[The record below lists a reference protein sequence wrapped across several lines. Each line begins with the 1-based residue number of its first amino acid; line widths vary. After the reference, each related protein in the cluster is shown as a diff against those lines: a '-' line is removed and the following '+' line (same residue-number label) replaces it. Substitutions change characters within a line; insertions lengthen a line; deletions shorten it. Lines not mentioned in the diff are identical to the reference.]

1 MLQYKWV
8 PTAANRPGSTSHDAA
23 AAWMCIPL
31 AYDSFMPSQ
40 CSTRPRSTVVGAERC
55 RKN

>member
-8 PTAANRPGSTSHDAA
+8 PTAANRPGSTWHDAA